1 MPTKRTFDL
10 VILTAILMKPALG
23 LLNMASRRWT
33 RESEG
38 VTGNIGAA
46 LVVLS

>member
-10 VILTAILMKPALG
+10 VLLTAILVKPALG
-23 LLNMASRRWT
+23 LLNMSARRWA
-33 RESEG
+33 RENEG
-38 VTGNIGAA
+38 VTGKVGSA